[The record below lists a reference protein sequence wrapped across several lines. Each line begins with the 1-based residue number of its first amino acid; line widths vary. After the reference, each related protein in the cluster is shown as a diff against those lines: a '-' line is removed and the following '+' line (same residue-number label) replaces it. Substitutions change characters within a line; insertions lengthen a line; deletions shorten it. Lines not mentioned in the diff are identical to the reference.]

1 MSVLPLGSHCGS
13 LGHSLRHSFSPT
25 QAPLP
30 HRPTVGTAHKHKSTE
45 LSHTVQILAHKP
57 GATLVHEFPRLSPA
71 HTLHASPT
79 SLLTSRKKVV
89 HFSWLSIWQL
99 VACVLKTAHQSGFRS
114 RPVCTILRQM
124 RLRGACMAD
133 FGIPAAQAVFN
144 AGFQLAPG
152 ATGHWLTPNVHPAR
166 SVDYAAN
173 YPQSS
178 PPVGAGSTKE
188 KDRTTP
194 RHEKSS
200 YISVTA
206 SLCGS

>member
-1 MSVLPLGSHCGS
+1 MNTSPLN
-13 LGHSLRHSFSPT
+13 
-25 QAPLP
+25 
-30 HRPTVGTAHKHKSTE
+30 
-45 LSHTVQILAHKP
+45 SHTPVQILAHKP

-133 FGIPAAQAVFN
+133 FRIPAAQAVFN

-152 ATGHWLTPNVHPAR
+152 AIGHWLTPNVHPAR

-178 PPVGAGSTKE
+178 PPPVGAGSTKE